1 MFSFHKGNLY
11 QKCVELRL
19 TCWTALTESFLKRH
33 RGTVFI
39 LIAYWELKSS
49 MCVCKLNWN
58 RRKGFNIQII
68 THLPLCNHVQGWL
81 SIYTQF
87 SLSQGVWLVAT
98 THPSSETVILSQR
111 KELYNHRTTVIVCE
125 SYVSSRSLLILC
137 YTALKVERQIIAADQ
152 NSFPK
157 LLLKLLHIRFDA
169 RQIESLQAKTHTHT
183 QLKTSS
189 SPCDLMDCLLLELW
203 LTCVSGSRVKSF
215 RRVSLLI
222 LVSMSLAL

>member
-68 THLPLCNHVQGWL
+68 THLPLCNHVQGWYQ
-81 SIYTQF
+81 YTHNSPF
-87 SLSQGVWLVAT
+87 PKEFGWLPQHIPHQRQWYLAKEKSFIT
-98 THPSSETVILSQR
+98 TEPPWLCVNLTLVVGPSSFSATQLWR
-111 KELYNHRTTVIVCE
+111 LKD
-125 SYVSSRSLLILC
+125 RSLQLTKTL
-137 YTALKVERQIIAADQ
+137 
-152 NSFPK
+152 FPNFSSNCFTSGSMPDK
-157 LLLKLLHIRFDA
+157 S
-169 RQIESLQAKTHTHT
+169 SLYKPKHTHTH
-183 QLKTSS
+183 SS
-189 SPCDLMDCLLLELW
+189 KP
-203 LTCVSGSRVKSF
+203 VAHPV
-215 RRVSLLI
+215 I
-222 LVSMSLAL
+222 